1 MKRVLLDTNVYGEI
15 ILDRKT
21 SMELLGL
28 IPAAIIIYGSEVIR
42 AELREVSKREKV
54 EDRSK
59 RMLLL
64 NLYDDLT
71 QKEDRT
77 YRTTP
82 SIEILSLQYFDD
94 YSKNKGKKTY
104 EEIRKDFII
113 IATASIHGLDIVAS
127 SDTKTMLSGE
137 AKKAYETVNEKNQ
150 LRIPELLSYE
160 KFKSLLRRFHD
171 ERA

>member
-1 MKRVLLDTNVYGEI
+1 MKRVLLDTNVYGVL
-15 ILDRKT
+15 ILERKT
-21 SMELLGL
+21 AMELLGL
-28 IPAAIIIYGSEVIR
+28 IPAEIIIYGSEVIR

-59 RMLLL
+59 RLLLL
-64 NLYDDLT
+64 NLYDSLT

-82 SIEILSLQYFDD
+82 PIEILALQYFDD
-94 YSKNKGKKTY
+94 YFKNKGKKTY
-104 EEIRKDFII
+104 EEIRKDFLI

-127 SDTKTMLSGE
+127 NDTKTMLSGE
-137 AKKAYETVNEKNQ
+137 AKKAYENVNEKNQ
-150 LRIPELLSYE
+150 LHIPELLNYE
-160 KFKSLLRRFHD
+160 EFKSMLRRFHD